1 MPHSP
6 RAYVESLSDQ
16 VLALAMVL
24 VALLFYVVPWP
35 IGYMPCLLVVAILS
49 YQRLD
54 LALLLV
60 PLFAPA
66 FMQPKH
72 LGGKQFAPSE
82 IFLVV
87 DVVVV
92 ALFQLGSRRRQ
103 ADWQRV
109 RHSPF
114 LWPLL
119 LLLVAATASTLFAV
133 DRHHALRA
141 YEQRIVEPMVFFAL
155 LLAYGG
161 RRSLWWLYGASL
173 VGAGVISAGIG
184 LGQFITHRDLSQA
197 PGSTIERIQALY
209 GSPDNLGL
217 LFDRAIPLWFA
228 SWIAIGPWGAKRIAW
243 SVLGTIL
250 LVALGLTYSRGAWL
264 AVLAGCLLVIA
275 VAFPWGRWVAL
286 GCVVLAVAGLTFES
300 PALARVLQ
308 TGHSG
313 TVQQRLR
320 IWTSSLHMLRDHPI
334 LGIGPDNFVHYYA
347 PSEPPITQ
355 RYITQCGRG
364 LNYIEPGALQEPCT
378 SHPHGEFLDFWLSTG
393 LLGLVAYLWLQAV
406 FWRLAWQLL
415 RRTARDG
422 DRALLLGCAGAMLA
436 AVLHGLVDNA
446 YFLLDLATIFW
457 LLCGLLSLLAT
468 ESSHA
473 AREAPA

>member
-1 MPHSP
+1 MLHLP
-6 RAYVESLSDQ
+6 RAYLESLSDQ
-16 VLALAMVL
+16 AIALAIVL
-24 VALLFYVVPWP
+24 LAALFYVVPWP
-35 IGYMPCLLVVAILS
+35 IGYVPCLLVLAFLS

-72 LGGKQFAPSE
+72 LGSKQFAPSE

-87 DVVVV
+87 DVAV
-92 ALFQLGSRRRQ
+92 AALNRLGRPRIQ
-103 ADWQRV
+103 EDWQRL
-109 RHSPF
+109 RHSAF

-119 LLLVAATASTLFAV
+119 LLLVAATGSTLFAV

-155 LLAYGG
+155 LLVYGG
-161 RRSLWWLYGASL
+161 RRSPWWLYGASL
-173 VGAGVISAGIG
+173 LAAGVISSGIG
-184 LGQFITHRDLSQA
+184 LGQFITHRDLSQS
-197 PGSTIERIQALY
+197 PGSTIQRIQALY

-217 LFDRAIPLWFA
+217 LLDRVIPLWLV
-228 SWIAIGPWGAKRIAW
+228 SWLVIGGAPVRRIAW
-243 SVLGTIL
+243 AVLGAIL

-264 AVLAGCLLVIA
+264 AVAAGCLLIVA
-275 VAFPWGRWVAL
+275 VAFPWGRWLAL
-286 GCVVLAVAGLTFES
+286 GCVVLALIGLAFES

-313 TVQQRLR
+313 TAQQRLR
-320 IWTSSLHMLRDHPI
+320 IWSSSLHMLRDHPI

-364 LNYIEPGALQEPCT
+364 LNYVEPGALQEPCT
-378 SHPHGEFLDFWLSTG
+378 SHPHDEFLDFWLSTG
-393 LLGLVAYLWLQAV
+393 LLGLVAYLWLQVV
-406 FWRLAWQLL
+406 FWRLAWQLH
-415 RRTARDG
+415 RRPLLGG

-446 YFLLDLATIFW
+446 YFLIDLATIFW
-457 LLCGLLSLLAT
+457 LLCGLLSLV
-468 ESSHA
+468 A
-473 AREAPA
+473 AGGEHPVREAPA

>member
-1 MPHSP
+1 MLHSP
-6 RAYVESLSDQ
+6 RAYLESLSDQ
-16 VLALAMVL
+16 LIALAIVL
-24 VALLFYVVPWP
+24 VAAVFYVVPWP
-35 IGYMPCLLVVAILS
+35 IGYLPCLLVVAFLS

-72 LGGKQFAPSE
+72 LGSKQFAPSE

-92 ALFQLGSRRRQ
+92 ALYLLGRRRTQ
-103 ADWQRV
+103 GNWQRL
-109 RHSPF
+109 RQTPF

-141 YEQRIVEPMVFFAL
+141 YEQRIVEPMVFFGL

-161 RRSLWWLYGASL
+161 RRSLCWLYGASL
-173 VGAGVISAGIG
+173 VAAGVLSSGIG

-197 PGSTIERIQALY
+197 PGSTIQRIQALY

-217 LFDRAIPLWFA
+217 LLDRVIPLWLV
-228 SWIAIGPWGAKRIAW
+228 SWLLIGRSPVRRIIWAI
-243 SVLGTIL
+243 LGVVL

-264 AVLAGCLLVIA
+264 AVAAGCLLIVA
-275 VAFPWGRWVAL
+275 VAFPWGRWLAL
-286 GCVVLAVAGLTFES
+286 GCVLLALAGLAFES

-320 IWTSSLHMLRDHPI
+320 IWSSSLHMLRDHRI

-355 RYITQCGRG
+355 RYIRDCGRG
-364 LNYIEPGALQEPCT
+364 LSYIEPGALQEPCT
-378 SHPHGEFLDFWLSTG
+378 SHPHDEFLDFWLSTG
-393 LLGLVAYLWLQAV
+393 LLGLVAYLWLQVV
-406 FWRLAWQLL
+406 FWRLAWQLH
-415 RRTARDG
+415 RRSLLGA
-422 DRALLLGCAGAMLA
+422 DRAVWLGCAGAMLA

-446 YFLLDLATIFW
+446 YFLVDLATIFW
-457 LLCGLLSLLAT
+457 LLCGLLSLLVT
-468 ESSHA
+468 ESA
-473 AREAPA
+473 QTLRPAPA

>member
-1 MPHSP
+1 MLHSP
-6 RAYVESLSDQ
+6 RAYLESLSDQ
-16 VLALAMVL
+16 LIALAIVL
-24 VALLFYVVPWP
+24 VAAVFYVVPWP
-35 IGYMPCLLVVAILS
+35 IGYLPCLLVVAFLS

-72 LGGKQFAPSE
+72 LGSKQFAPSE

-92 ALFQLGSRRRQ
+92 ALYLLGRRRTQ
-103 ADWQRV
+103 GNWQRL
-109 RHSPF
+109 RQTPF

-141 YEQRIVEPMVFFAL
+141 YEQRIVEPMVFFGL

-173 VGAGVISAGIG
+173 VAAGVLSSGIG
-184 LGQFITHRDLSQA
+184 LGQFITHRDLSQT
-197 PGSTIERIQALY
+197 PGSTIQRIQALY

-217 LFDRAIPLWFA
+217 LLDRVIPLWLV
-228 SWIAIGPWGAKRIAW
+228 SWLVIGRSRVRRTGWAILGA
-243 SVLGTIL
+243 VL

-264 AVLAGCLLVIA
+264 AVAAGCLLIVA
-275 VAFPWGRWVAL
+275 VAFPWGRWLAL
-286 GCVVLAVAGLTFES
+286 GCVLLALAGLAFES
-300 PALARVLQ
+300 PALARVFQ

-320 IWTSSLHMLRDHPI
+320 IWSSSLHMLRDHRI

-355 RYITQCGRG
+355 RYILDCGRG
-364 LNYIEPGALQEPCT
+364 LSYIEPGALQEPCT
-378 SHPHGEFLDFWLSTG
+378 SHPHDEFLDFWLSTG
-393 LLGLVAYLWLQAV
+393 LLGLVAYLWLQVV
-406 FWRLAWQLL
+406 FWRLAWQLH
-415 RRTARDG
+415 RRSLLGA
-422 DRALLLGCAGAMLA
+422 DRAVWLGCAGAMLA

-446 YFLLDLATIFW
+446 YFLVDLATIFW
-457 LLCGLLSLLAT
+457 LLCGLLSLLVT
-468 ESSHA
+468 ESA
-473 AREAPA
+473 QTLRPAPA